1 MLGKNPEVDMS
12 ARSFWS
18 VLLAAVLTLLPG
30 LAAAAP
36 TAEPSDPE
44 VLKGVKQVDEG
55 DYDGAIFTLD
65 GAARRLA
72 GDPAKVADLSHA
84 YLYLGIAYM
93 GKGHQAAAHAKFRE
107 AVTQIRDISLSPDR
121 FPPKVI
127 DALEAAR
134 TEVQKSGPA
143 PTAAATGTAPPP
155 PEEKKGGSKTL
166 LIVGGLAAVGGGVAL
181 AAGGGGDDGGGANT
195 ADTRRTETFSGSLC
209 GDYGTCGDDSFRT
222 YDIVVSAAGTLD
234 ASVTWGNTSIF
245 FYIELKDENY
255 SVLNTSNRTSNTNSQ
270 LTAPVTPRTSGPGA
284 AYRLT
289 VGRGDGNPVV
299 DNFTLTVRHP

>member
-1 MLGKNPEVDMS
+1 M
-12 ARSFWS
+12 RSRRLTS
-18 VLLAAVLTLLPG
+18 ILTAVVLALLPA

-36 TAEPSDPE
+36 EPAVKDAD

-72 GDPAKVADLSHA
+72 GDPAKVADLSQA

-93 GKGHQAAAHAKFRE
+93 GKGHQAAAHAKFRD

-134 TEVQKSGPA
+134 TEVEKAGPT
-143 PTAAATGTAPPP
+143 TASTTTAP

-181 AAGGGGDDGGGANT
+181 AAGGGGGDDGGATNT
-195 ADTRRTETFSGSLC
+195 DSRRTQTFSGTLC
-209 GDYGTCGDDSFRT
+209 GDYATCPGDHART
-222 YDIVVSAAGTLD
+222 YDVVVGAAGTLD
-234 ASVTWGNTSIF
+234 ATVTWGNASIF
-245 FYIELKDENY
+245 FAIDLSDENY
-255 SVLNTSNRTSNTNSQ
+255 AAVASSNRTNNTTSQ
-270 LTAPVTPRTSGPGA
+270 LSSPVTPRTSGPSA
-284 AYRLT
+284 SYKLT
-289 VGRGDGNPVV
+289 VYRGDGQTNT
-299 DNFTLTVRHP
+299 DNFTVTIRHP